1 MKEADKLL
9 DDIRRID
16 ADVAELNQFS
26 SKSKDYHL
34 NRCLDVLD
42 KMQILA
48 DNQCTY
54 LKDWY
59 IKQGFDI
66 YLKLQ
71 DKNALETSESRTREI
86 PMSSLNKEQLK
97 QVKNSSIAQMN
108 WNAIGHAKP
117 YKHDSLRP
125 WYRPPK
131 KGHNKKQSLENS
143 DYWVFR
149 DARKKS

>member
-9 DDIRRID
+9 EAVRRIE

-42 KMQILA
+42 KMQILT
-48 DNQCTY
+48 DSQCTY
-54 LKDWY
+54 LKNWY

-66 YLKLQ
+66 YFKLQ
-71 DKNALETSESRTREI
+71 NKHALETSESRTREI

-97 QVKNSSIAQMN
+97 QVKNSSIAKVN
-108 WNAIGHAKP
+108 WAAIGHAKP
-117 YKHDSLRP
+117 YKDDTLRAY
-125 WYRPPK
+125 YRPVKREDRTAP
-131 KGHNKKQSLENS
+131 LETSN
-143 DYWVFR
+143 YWVFR
-149 DARKKS
+149 DARKKSR